1 MKPLTM
7 QEASNVLSAWTVLEV
22 LSPRTFC
29 KAEDL
34 VGGEKSLVALLDN
47 GLPWENGGEE
57 VPPEKKLFY
66 QIIMG
71 SISLQSVFS
80 ALVKKYG
87 DTSVES
93 KQVSGEAI
101 TGVITVDQHGCL
113 LKNDISVNLSSFAW
127 GAPQALKNSLENLR
141 DWALVKQKMEIAFD
155 GSLRKKDENGKELPL
170 NKIMIDEAYTYL
182 TNNIYGISAEML
194 INKKFALRTYE
205 LRKKGDPESSKK
217 DDPESS
223 EKDGP
228 TKTVLLKSFY
238 LNDLAKAST
247 LIANTLAQNQDTSSA
262 SSASTNLL
270 QYLGVNDLKRQNILD
285 KTVLQN
291 ILSPK
296 NIPSA
301 RWPGLGRHPLV
312 LLQQAA
318 VNLSMTELKDSGIL
332 AINGPPGTGK
342 TTLLRD
348 IVAKLV
354 AERAE
359 ALLNFVDPE
368 QAFIDSGEKIQARKG
383 WFKIY
388 KLDERLKGFEILIAS
403 SNNKA
408 VENIST
414 ELPSLKAIADNANDL
429 RYFKAL
435 SDSLLGGGSWGLI
448 AAVLGNM
455 TNCKNFNEKFWWDKD
470 FSFSTYLAEIN
481 GKSQKFEIKD
491 PDSHEII
498 ETIYPKIIEENNPPS
513 SHSEALERWKE
524 AKENFEK
531 TLKASRDEL
540 SKLQETRNLVE
551 ELENLEKELGK
562 VEDIEDFLL
571 KHDKLKPHIIWCI
584 LNTPSFRAWREE
596 RKKIRQ
602 KIVCLNYKKK
612 KIVTSSKEFEN
623 HLIDSSLF
631 AKSSEEMHLVSP
643 WCNEQTQ
650 LLRDEVFISA
660 IKLHKAFIDAA
671 AKPLHHNLGAMMKI
685 FRDSFN
691 VIDKSTTDF
700 LLDLWASFFLVVP
713 SVSTT
718 FASVEKML
726 KDIPAN
732 SLGWLIIDEAGQA
745 LPQAA
750 VGAIMRTKRV
760 VVTGDPLQIEPVVDL
775 PDNLTKSICKQ
786 FSVDPK
792 RFNAPE
798 ASVQTLS
805 DFANSYIYEFD
816 TKHGSR
822 LVGVPLLVHRRCGNP
837 MFDISNIIAY
847 GESMVHAKSS
857 DSSSAIH
864 KCLGSSKWFDVQ
876 GEASD
881 KWCPEEGQKVLELLG
896 TLKSAGIQPN
906 LYIVTPFRVVANN
919 LRKIIKDSHILKS
932 WITTD
937 SYSWLNERVGTIHTV
952 QGREAEAVI
961 LVLGAQG
968 SDQEGSRVWV
978 GKFPNILN
986 VAVTR
991 AKEVIYVIGNR
1002 DLWKEVGVFR
1012 ELDSRIKLK

>member
-113 LKNDISVNLSSFAW
+113 LKNDISVNLSSFAL

-155 GSLRKKDENGKELPL
+155 GILRKKDENGKELPL

-228 TKTVLLKSFY
+228 TKTVLLNSFY

-301 RWPGLGRHPLV
+301 RWLGLGRHPLV

-368 QAFIDSGEKIQARKG
+368 QAFIDSGEKIQAGKG

-429 RYFKAL
+429 RYLKL
-435 SDSLLGGGSWGLI
+435 YLI
-448 AAVLGNM
+448 H
-455 TNCKNFNEKFWWDKD
+455 
-470 FSFSTYLAEIN
+470 YL
-481 GKSQKFEIKD
+481 
-491 PDSHEII
+491 
-498 ETIYPKIIEENNPPS
+498 
-513 SHSEALERWKE
+513 
-524 AKENFEK
+524 
-531 TLKASRDEL
+531 
-540 SKLQETRNLVE
+540 
-551 ELENLEKELGK
+551 
-562 VEDIEDFLL
+562 
-571 KHDKLKPHIIWCI
+571 
-584 LNTPSFRAWREE
+584 
-596 RKKIRQ
+596 
-602 KIVCLNYKKK
+602 
-612 KIVTSSKEFEN
+612 
-623 HLIDSSLF
+623 
-631 AKSSEEMHLVSP
+631 
-643 WCNEQTQ
+643 
-650 LLRDEVFISA
+650 EV
-660 IKLHKAFIDAA
+660 
-671 AKPLHHNLGAMMKI
+671 
-685 FRDSFN
+685 
-691 VIDKSTTDF
+691 
-700 LLDLWASFFLVVP
+700 
-713 SVSTT
+713 
-718 FASVEKML
+718 
-726 KDIPAN
+726 
-732 SLGWLIIDEAGQA
+732 
-745 LPQAA
+745 
-750 VGAIMRTKRV
+750 
-760 VVTGDPLQIEPVVDL
+760 
-775 PDNLTKSICKQ
+775 
-786 FSVDPK
+786 
-792 RFNAPE
+792 
-798 ASVQTLS
+798 
-805 DFANSYIYEFD
+805 
-816 TKHGSR
+816 
-822 LVGVPLLVHRRCGNP
+822 
-837 MFDISNIIAY
+837 
-847 GESMVHAKSS
+847 
-857 DSSSAIH
+857 
-864 KCLGSSKWFDVQ
+864 
-876 GEASD
+876 
-881 KWCPEEGQKVLELLG
+881 
-896 TLKSAGIQPN
+896 
-906 LYIVTPFRVVANN
+906 
-919 LRKIIKDSHILKS
+919 
-932 WITTD
+932 
-937 SYSWLNERVGTIHTV
+937 
-952 QGREAEAVI
+952 
-961 LVLGAQG
+961 
-968 SDQEGSRVWV
+968 
-978 GKFPNILN
+978 
-986 VAVTR
+986 
-991 AKEVIYVIGNR
+991 
-1002 DLWKEVGVFR
+1002 EVGV
-1012 ELDSRIKLK
+1012 

>member
-101 TGVITVDQHGCL
+101 TGVIIIDQYGYL
-113 LKNDISVNLSSFAW
+113 LKNNISVNLSSFAW
-127 GAPQALKNSLENLR
+127 GTPQALKNSLENLR

-155 GSLRKKDENGKELPL
+155 GILCKKDENGKELPL

-205 LRKKGDPESSKK
+205 LRKKGDPESN
-217 DDPESS
+217 
-223 EKDGP
+223 EKDGS
-228 TKTVLLKSFY
+228 TKIVSLNSFY

-247 LIANTLAQNQDTSSA
+247 LIANTLTQNQDT

-312 LLQQAA
+312 LFQQAA

-368 QAFIDSGEKIQARKG
+368 EAFIDSGEKIQAGNG
-383 WFKIY
+383 WFKLY

-481 GKSQKFEIKD
+481 GKPQKFEIKD

-513 SHSEALERWKE
+513 SHNEALERWEE
-524 AKENFEK
+524 AKKNFEK

-562 VEDIEDFLL
+562 VEYPEDFLL

-584 LNTPSFRAWREE
+584 LNTPSFLAWRE
-596 RKKIRQ
+596 KRQ
-602 KIVCLNYKKK
+602 KIVRLNYKKK
-612 KIVTSSKEFEN
+612 KIVTSSKKFEN

-760 VVTGDPLQIEPVVDL
+760 IVTGYPLQIEPVVDL

-805 DFANSYIYEFD
+805 DSAISYIYEFK
-816 TKHGSR
+816 TTNCGNR

-837 MFDISNIIAY
+837 MFSISNAIAY
-847 GESMVHAKSS
+847 GNSMVYAKHRN
-857 DSSSAIH
+857 DSSIR

-896 TLKSAGIQPN
+896 TLKNAGIQPN
-906 LYIVTPFRVVANN
+906 LYIVTPFRVVADN

-937 SYSWLNERVGTIHTV
+937 SYSWLNERVGTIHTA

-961 LVLGAQG
+961 LVLGVQG

>member
-1 MKPLTM
+1 MKLTT

-22 LSPRTFC
+22 LSPQSFH

-47 GLPWENGGEE
+47 ELPWENGGEE

-101 TGVITVDQHGCL
+101 TGVIIIDQYGYL
-113 LKNDISVNLSSFAW
+113 LKKNISVNLSSFAW
-127 GAPQALKNSLENLR
+127 GAPQALKNSLENLG

-155 GSLRKKDENGKELPL
+155 GILRKKDENGKELPL

-205 LRKKGDPESSKK
+205 LRKKGDPEL
-217 DDPESS
+217 S

-228 TKTVLLKSFY
+228 TKIVPLNSFY

-247 LIANTLAQNQDTSSA
+247 LVADTLAQNQDT

-270 QYLGVNDLKRQNILD
+270 QYLGVNDPKCQDILD

-359 ALLNFVDPE
+359 VLLNFVDPE
-368 QAFIDSGEKIQARKG
+368 EAFIDSGGKIQAGKG
-383 WFKIY
+383 WFNIY

-491 PDSHEII
+491 SDGKKVL
-498 ETIYPKIIEENNPPS
+498 ETRYPKIIKENNPPS
-513 SHSEALERWKE
+513 NHTEALERWEE
-524 AKENFEK
+524 AKKNFEK

-551 ELENLEKELGK
+551 KLENLEKKLGK

-584 LNTPSFRAWREE
+584 INTPSFRAWREE

-602 KIVCLNYKKK
+602 KVVHLNYKKK

-643 WCNEQTQ
+643 WCNGKTQ

-671 AKPLHHNLGAMMKI
+671 DKPLRHNL
-685 FRDSFN
+685 RVWVESFSN
-691 VIDKSTTDF
+691 SFSATGKSTINF
-700 LLDLWASFFLVVP
+700 LPDLWASFFLVVP

-760 VVTGDPLQIEPVVDL
+760 IVTGDPLQIEPVVDL
-775 PDNLTKSICKQ
+775 PGNLTKSICKQ

-805 DFANSYIYEFD
+805 DSATSYIYEFK
-816 TKHGSR
+816 TTNCGNR

-837 MFDISNIIAY
+837 MFSISNAIAY
-847 GESMVHAKSS
+847 GNSMVYAKHRN
-857 DSSSAIH
+857 DSAIRE
-864 KCLGSSKWFDVQ
+864 CLGSSKWFDIQ
-876 GEASD
+876 GEALD

-896 TLKSAGIQPN
+896 TLKNAGIQPN

-919 LRKIIKDSHILKS
+919 LCKIIKDSHILES

-937 SYSWLNERVGTIHTV
+937 SYSWLNERVGTIHTA

-968 SDQEGSRVWV
+968 SDQDGSRVWV

-1012 ELDSRIKLK
+1012 ELDSKIK